1 MTDIPTLK
9 TSDGLVPSFDIV
21 EPHEVAI
28 PFVFCS
34 PHSGRDYPS
43 DLLAATRLGG
53 EAIRRSEDIF
63 VDDLFAF
70 VPGLGAPLLR
80 ARFPRAYL
88 DVNREPFELDPKM
101 FAETL
106 PRFVNTA
113 SLRVAGGLGTIPRI
127 VAENEEIYRGTLSVA
142 AALGR
147 IDAIY
152 RPFHEALEALLLRTR
167 DQFGLA
173 ILIDCH
179 SMPSSVRALPGG
191 RRPDIVL
198 GDRYGTSASSRFVA
212 MATTHLAAFG
222 FDVARNKPYAG
233 GFITEH
239 YGQPA
244 HGMHAIQVEINRGL
258 YADESTFTP
267 HDGFARLKAQLLG
280 FVEHFAADVAAECG
294 ARPAAAE

>member
-1 MTDIPTLK
+1 MTTIPTLK
-9 TSDGLVPSFDIV
+9 TSDGLVPAFEIA
-21 EPHEVAI
+21 EPRDAAI

-43 DLLAATRLGG
+43 DLMAATKLGR
-53 EAIRRSEDIF
+53 EAIRRSEDVF
-63 VDDLFAF
+63 VDELFDFA
-70 VPGLGAPLLR
+70 PRLGAPLIR

-101 FAETL
+101 FSETL
-106 PRFVNTA
+106 PGFVNSA

-127 VAENEEIYRGTLSVA
+127 VAENEEIYRGTMSVEA
-142 AALGR
+142 AMRR

-152 RPFHEALEALLLRTR
+152 HPFHLALDGLLHRTR
-167 DQFGLA
+167 EQFGFA

-212 MATTHLAAFG
+212 MATAHLTVFG

-239 YGQPA
+239 YGRPA
-244 HGMHAIQVEINRGL
+244 AGFHAIQIELNRGL
-258 YADESTFTP
+258 YADESSFTR
-267 HDGFARLKAQLLG
+267 HHGFARLREQLAR
-280 FVEHFAADVAAECG
+280 FVGRFAAEVNAECG
-294 ARPAAAE
+294 ERPAAAE

>member
-9 TSDGLVPSFDIV
+9 TSNGLVPAFDIV
-21 EPHEVAI
+21 EPSEPAI

-43 DLLAATRLGG
+43 DLMAVTRLGR

-63 VDDLFAF
+63 VDELFAF
-70 VPGLGAPLLR
+70 VPDFGAPLIR

-101 FAETL
+101 FSDAL
-106 PRFVNTA
+106 PSYVNSA
-113 SLRVAGGLGTIPRI
+113 SLRVAGGLGTVPRI
-127 VAENEEIYRGTLSVA
+127 VAENEEIYRGVMPA
-142 AALGR
+142 ATAMRR
-147 IDAIY
+147 IDEIY
-152 RPFHEALEALLLRTR
+152 RPFHQSLEQLLMRTR
-167 DQFGLA
+167 QQFGFA

-191 RRPDIVL
+191 RRPDIVI

-212 MATTHLAAFG
+212 MATSHLSVFG

-233 GFITEH
+233 GYITEH
-239 YGQPA
+239 YGRPGQ
-244 HGMHAIQVEINRGL
+244 GLHAIQIEINRGL
-258 YADESTFTP
+258 YADESTFRP
-267 HDGFARLKAQLLG
+267 HHGFPRLKQQLAG
-280 FVEHFAADVAAECG
+280 FVERFSADVAADYL

>member
-1 MTDIPTLK
+1 MTDIPTLQ
-9 TSDGLVPSFDIV
+9 TSDGLVPAFEIV
-21 EPHEVAI
+21 EPHEAAI

-43 DLLAATRLGG
+43 DLLAATRLDG

-70 VPGLGAPLLR
+70 APALGAPLIR

-101 FAETL
+101 FAGNL
-106 PRFVNTA
+106 PGFANTA

-127 VAENEEIYRGTLSVA
+127 VAENEEIYRGMLPVA

-147 IDAIY
+147 IEDIY
-152 RPFHEALEALLLRTR
+152 RPFHDSLEALLLRTR
-167 DQFGLA
+167 DRFGLA

-239 YGQPA
+239 YGRPG
-244 HGMHAIQVEINRGL
+244 HGLHAIQVEINRGL
-258 YADESTFTP
+258 YADESRFTP
-267 HDGFARLKAQLLG
+267 HHGFARLKEQLAAVL
-280 FVEHFAADVAAECG
+280 ERFAADVAAECA

>member
-9 TSDGLVPSFDIV
+9 TSDGLVPAFEIV
-21 EPHEVAI
+21 EPSEPAI

-34 PHSGRDYPS
+34 PHSGRDYPN
-43 DLLAATRLGG
+43 DLMAATRLGR

-70 VPGLGAPLLR
+70 APGFGAPLIR

-101 FAETL
+101 FSDAL
-106 PRFVNTA
+106 PEFANSA
-113 SLRVAGGLGTIPRI
+113 SLRVAGGLGTVPRI
-127 VAENEEIYRGTLSVA
+127 VAENEEIYRGMMPVA
-142 AALGR
+142 AAMRR

-152 RPFHEALEALLLRTR
+152 RPFHKSLKTLLMRTR
-167 DQFGLA
+167 EQFGFA

-191 RRPDIVL
+191 RRPDIVI

-212 MATTHLAAFG
+212 MATSHLSVFG

-233 GFITEH
+233 GYITEH
-239 YGQPA
+239 YGRPA
-244 HGMHAIQVEINRGL
+244 IGLHAIQIEINRGL
-258 YADESTFTP
+258 YADESNFRP
-267 HDGFARLKAQLLG
+267 HHGFLRLKEQLSG
-280 FVEHFAADVAAECG
+280 FVERFAADVAADYS

>member
-9 TSDGLVPSFDIV
+9 TSDGLVPAFEIV
-21 EPHEVAI
+21 EPRDAAI

-70 VPGLGAPLLR
+70 APALGAPLIR

-101 FAETL
+101 FAGAL
-106 PRFVNTA
+106 PGFVNSA

-127 VAENEEIYRGTLSVA
+127 VAENEEIYRETLPVA
-142 AALGR
+142 AAIGR
-147 IDAIY
+147 IESIY
-152 RPFHEALEALLLRTR
+152 QPFHESLAGLLDRTR
-167 DQFGLA
+167 DRFGLA

-233 GFITEH
+233 GYITEH
-239 YGQPA
+239 YGQP
-244 HGMHAIQVEINRGL
+244 GRGLHAIQVEINRGL
-258 YADESTFTP
+258 YADETRFLP
-267 HDGFARLKAQLLG
+267 HHGFGRLKAQLAD
-280 FVEHFAADVAAECG
+280 FVDRFAADVAAECA

>member
-1 MTDIPTLK
+1 MTKIPTLK
-9 TSDGLVPSFDIV
+9 TSDGLVPAFEII
-21 EPHEVAI
+21 EPSEPTI

-43 DLLAATRLGG
+43 ELMAATRLGR

-70 VPGLGAPLLR
+70 VPSFGAPMLR

-101 FAETL
+101 FSDAL
-106 PRFVNTA
+106 PGFVNSA
-113 SLRVAGGLGTIPRI
+113 SLRVAGGLGTVPRI
-127 VAENEEIYRGTLSVA
+127 VAENEEIYRGMMPVA
-142 AALGR
+142 SAMRR

-152 RPFHEALEALLLRTR
+152 RPFHQALETLLARTR
-167 DQFGLA
+167 AEFGFA

-191 RRPDIVL
+191 RRPDIVI

-212 MATTHLAAFG
+212 MATSQLTTFG

-233 GFITEH
+233 GYITEN
-239 YGQPA
+239 YGRPG
-244 HGMHAIQVEINRGL
+244 HGFHAIQIEINRGL
-258 YADESTFTP
+258 YADESTFRP
-267 HDGFARLKAQLLG
+267 HRGFLRLKEQLTR
-280 FVEHFAADVAAECG
+280 FVEGFAADVAAESQS
-294 ARPAAAE
+294 RPAAAE